1 MCWRWCCC
9 CAFCCNLKN
18 VLKSVLQDAWQTFF
32 QNVLF
37 STRRDVFQTA
47 MQDVF
52 WICKSDIF
60 KASQR
65 HLAKTLS
72 KVSFTIALKTIL
84 LRCLKRCLCRM
95 SYIPLYEM
103 SFRQLCKMQ
112 YAKNVLSLKI
122 HSQRNYGPES
132 ISLFVIVEKSSNSA
146 NRKHCLRKVVY
157 QYIYQ
162 KFAS

>member
-1 MCWRWCCC
+1 MPYKHFSKMSYLALDEMFFRQLCKMSSG
-9 CAFCCNLKN
+9 FVNL
-18 VLKSVLQDAWQTFF
+18 TF
-32 QNVLF
+32 L
-37 STRRDVFQTA
+37 
-47 MQDVF
+47 
-52 WICKSDIF
+52 
-60 KASQR
+60 R
-65 HLAKTLS
+65 HLAKILS
-72 KVSFTIALKTIL
+72 KVSFTIVFKTIL

-112 YAKNVLSLKI
+112 YAKYALSLKI

-132 ISLFVIVEKSSNSA
+132 ISLFVTVEKSSNSA
-146 NRKHCLRKVVY
+146 NWKHCLGKVFY